1 MLSKHMVT
9 LDTAGPISAGG
20 IIECAR
26 GGKEGEEN
34 GEGSERNGGRRGGR
48 RKRKERLRILY
59 SMKLHRIRLPL
70 VVLCIASLVTL
81 HLLLLTQPLVLIVN
95 FVVVS

>member
-1 MLSKHMVT
+1 MASEASIMV
-9 LDTAGPISAGG
+9 GG
-20 IIECAR
+20 EV
-26 GGKEGEEN
+26 G
-34 GEGSERNGGRRGGR
+34 GGRGR
-48 RKRKERLRILY
+48 RDCAYY

-95 FVVVS
+95 FVVLS